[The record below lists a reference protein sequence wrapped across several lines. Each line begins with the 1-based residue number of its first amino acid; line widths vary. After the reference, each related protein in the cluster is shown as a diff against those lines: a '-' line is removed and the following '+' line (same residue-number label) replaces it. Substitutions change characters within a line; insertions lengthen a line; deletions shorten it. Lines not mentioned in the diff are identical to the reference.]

1 MVTQVGRTAKD
12 RSIRMRKITRLASK
26 AFKQGKPFSRDNT
39 LVKTYTVNDDSWNQ
53 LFLHGNCIAEQNIQ
67 SGELLITLAG
77 WPTPTTRERLNGLLQ
92 TMGYSIRLYQHKY
105 EQYLWNYETNKKTD
119 MPSDWLSVNEI
130 AQELAV

>member
-1 MVTQVGRTAKD
+1 
-12 RSIRMRKITRLASK
+12 MRKITRLASK
-26 AFKQGKPFSRDNT
+26 AFKQGKSFSRDNT
-39 LVKTYTVNDDSWNQ
+39 LVKGYNDGLARDWKY
-53 LFLHGNCIAEQNIQ
+53 LYLHGNCIAKQ
-67 SGELLITLAG
+67 SVDNDELLITLAG

-119 MPSDWLSVNEI
+119 MPNWWLSVDEI